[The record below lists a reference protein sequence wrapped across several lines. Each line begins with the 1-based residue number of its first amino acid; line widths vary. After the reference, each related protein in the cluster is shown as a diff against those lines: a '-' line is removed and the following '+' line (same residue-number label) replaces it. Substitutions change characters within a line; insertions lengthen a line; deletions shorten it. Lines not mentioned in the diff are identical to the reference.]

1 MLRLP
6 AGARIFSYHSVQTN
20 CRTNPTTT
28 LHFTAVERSLC
39 TVTPAIGA
47 VEIFGYPLGQAWHSF
62 AVARE
67 DTWSWCIRINRRHEK
82 KYYDASWKKLLL
94 YRKIARAR
102 GKKPT
107 LSYKWRSCA
116 QPMLGVILN
125 FRPLD
130 SFIMSQLALNMSTP
144 PNNRTKI
151 HVVISFFTKTK
162 HMKDHLSF
170 GGLFVGHSVGRTGQ
184 AY

>member
-130 SFIMSQLALNMSTP
+130 SFIMSQLALNILHHQITGLKSTLLLVFSLKL
-144 PNNRTKI
+144 NTWRI
-151 HVVISFFTKTK
+151 IWVLADFSWDI
-162 HMKDHLSF
+162 
-170 GGLFVGHSVGRTGQ
+170 R
-184 AY
+184 